1 MIRLFQRIEYHSK
14 EHQINLNSDIGQK
27 KITVPVVK
35 NQCLIRTSR
44 CLHQKKG
51 VPTPGTTWGQR
62 SATSTEQVT
71 ERVKLLTCFRMFG
84 ALQSIIYK
92 VEPTSNLSQHKVK
105 AISQWLAWGQVCVRG
120 WLDSAF
126 HGPSEMY
133 TTQSQRAI
141 LRCITFDFQ
150 WRWSTWG
157 GMCTRQCASR
167 KTPLMLLKLSQNSS
181 YSILCTA
188 HR

>member
-27 KITVPVVK
+27 KMTIPVVK
-35 NQCLIRTSR
+35 NQYLIRTSR

-92 VEPTSNLSQHKVK
+92 VEPTSNLSQ
-105 AISQWLAWGQVCVRG
+105 LAWGQVCVRG

-150 WRWSTWG
+150 WITWG
-157 GMCTRQCASR
+157 GMCTRQCASS
-167 KTPLMLLKLSQNSS
+167 KTPFMLLKLSQNSS
-181 YSILCTA
+181 DSILCTA